1 MNTKSL
7 FKISDLTKEEI
18 FEILHDANAFSC
30 SHKDWQLPERK
41 LVANLFF
48 EPSTRTDVYKRQALV
63 WTRSY
68 TRKSWYLAGCL
79 LLF

>member
-41 LVANLFF
+41 LVANLFLNRAPERIF
-48 EPSTRTDVYKRQALV
+48 PLPV
-63 WTRSY
+63 RSI
-68 TRKSWYLAGCL
+68 S
-79 LLF
+79 